1 MMKVYL
7 IFLIPV
13 IVLISCGKSE
23 ENTSDESSVE
33 SQEVKIENGV
43 KTVYYKGTDKVRFQG
58 NVNKDSLWEGKVSSF
73 RENGLL
79 WSVLTYANGIENGV
93 AQVYHPNGKLY
104 YSGEYEKGQ
113 KKGVWYFYSFEGK
126 FIKEV
131 SYEKVYD

>member
-1 MMKVYL
+1 MKVYL

-13 IVLISCGKSE
+13 FVLVSCGKSE
-23 ENTSDESSVE
+23 ENASEESSVE
-33 SQEVKIENGV
+33 SKKVKIEPRV
-43 KTVYYKGTDKVRFQG
+43 KTVYFKGTDKIRFRG
-58 NVNKDSLWEGKVSSF
+58 NVNKDSLWEGKVSAF

-93 AQVYHPNGKLY
+93 AQVYHPNGKLF

-131 SYEKVYD
+131 SYEKAYD

>member
-1 MMKVYL
+1 MKVYL

-13 IVLISCGKSE
+13 FALVSCGKSD

-43 KTVYYKGTDKVRFQG
+43 KTVYFKGTEKIRFRG
-58 NVNKDSLWEGKVSSF
+58 NVNKDSLWEGKVSAF

-93 AQVYHPNGKLY
+93 AQVYHPNGKLF

-131 SYEKVYD
+131 SYEKAYD

>member
-1 MMKVYL
+1 M
-7 IFLIPV
+7 
-13 IVLISCGKSE
+13 LISCGKSE
-23 ENTSDESSVE
+23 EITNDESSVE

-43 KTVYYKGTDKVRFQG
+43 KTVYFKGTDKIRFRG
-58 NVNKDSLWEGKVSSF
+58 NVNKDSLWEGKVSAY

-93 AQVYHPNGKLY
+93 TQVYHPNGKLY

-113 KKGVWYFYSFEGK
+113 KKCVWYFYSFEGK

>member
-1 MMKVYL
+1 MKVYL

-23 ENTSDESSVE
+23 ENTNDESSVE

-43 KTVYYKGTDKVRFQG
+43 KTVYYKGTDKVRFRG